1 MSCDNHHGNGEPAN
15 PDPTREPPASLTP
28 SPPPSNVPDGEL
40 LEVNLEPAW
49 SWKCPRCQ
57 TMNYIADTGTIQ
69 ASVVTCC
76 LCNTTYES
84 NEPLEEID
92 DDDIDDDWDDE
103 DDDEYCLDDDDDDID
118 DDSDVYDDD
127 DDDDGDFYDWEED
140 EDDFLGDDGPDMFP
154 GAA

>member
-1 MSCDNHHGNGEPAN
+1 MNGDNHNRDGNDEHAKS
-15 PDPTREPPASLTP
+15 DPQSP
-28 SPPPSNVPDGEL
+28 SHGEL
-40 LEVNLEPAW
+40 LEVDLEPAW

-57 TMNYIADTGTIQ
+57 TMNYIADTGTMQ

-92 DDDIDDDWDDE
+92 DDIDIDDDWDDE
-103 DDDEYCLDDDDDDID
+103 DEYEYCLDMDDDEFD
-118 DDSDVYDDD
+118 DDSDVYDD

-140 EDDFLGDDGPDMFP
+140 EDDFLGDDGLDTIP
-154 GAA
+154 GES

>member
-1 MSCDNHHGNGEPAN
+1 MNGDNHNRDGNDEHAKS
-15 PDPTREPPASLTP
+15 DPQSP
-28 SPPPSNVPDGEL
+28 SHGEL
-40 LEVNLEPAW
+40 LEVDLEPAW

-57 TMNYIADTGTIQ
+57 TMNYIADTGTMQ

-92 DDDIDDDWDDE
+92 DDIDDDDIDDDWDDE
-103 DDDEYCLDDDDDDID
+103 DEYEYCLDMDDDEFD
-118 DDSDVYDDD
+118 DDSDVYDD

-140 EDDFLGDDGPDMFP
+140 EDDFLGDDGLDTIP
-154 GAA
+154 GES